1 MHYHLR
7 NIKIY
12 CELTT
17 NGVIMKDYVKL
28 TIVIVGVAAVSFL
41 LSGCASIDCNTF
53 RKTGDPELDQA
64 FYSKCRQKQVQFQE
78 NKRSVIRKGLHN
90 VDKVQEDLIDKVNKL

>member
-41 LSGCASIDCNTF
+41 LSGCASIDCAKFLNSPD
-53 RKTGDPELDQA
+53 KEIGAAL
-64 FYSKCRQKQVQFQE
+64 Y
-78 NKRSVIRKGLHN
+78 KRCTNEKSYFLNKGLN
-90 VDKVQEDLIDKVNKL
+90 TYDKAKKDMLKGIEGK